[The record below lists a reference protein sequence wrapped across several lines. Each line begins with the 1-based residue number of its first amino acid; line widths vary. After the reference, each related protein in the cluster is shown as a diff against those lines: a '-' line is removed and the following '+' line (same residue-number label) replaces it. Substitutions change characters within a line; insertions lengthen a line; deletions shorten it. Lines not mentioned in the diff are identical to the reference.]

1 MHTPPERR
9 RVRAARSRLARVES
23 QRERFA
29 TTYAIAQTPAERFN
43 AVAAAL
49 RAAAA
54 EKHQPDPTEANRRL
68 DALTMQAK
76 QLLDELHET
85 QQQHAT
91 NTVRADERRIARNER
106 RRHDRG
112 TNPERAGV
120 SAA

>member
-1 MHTPPERR
+1 MNTPPERR

-29 TTYAIAQTPAERFN
+29 TTYAIAHTPAERFN

-49 RAAAA
+49 RAASA

-68 DALTMQAK
+68 DALTEQAK

-91 NTVRADERRIARNER
+91 TTVRADERRIARNER
-106 RRHDRG
+106 RRHDHG
-112 TNPERAGV
+112 TNPERTGI